1 MIDKTKESQMT
12 ITTPGEAIEQVGPKA
27 IRLSKSAFRSRR
39 QQRNRH
45 AAEDWSYFMQR
56 KIGRTS

>member
-1 MIDKTKESQMT
+1 MT